1 MCSISVEPMPSRIS
15 QPYSAVQ
22 RLPMSAGRASPALV
36 QTRSFSCDFASA
48 GPGSASSAAY
58 SVGTP

>member
-22 RLPMSAGRASPALV
+22 RWPISAGSASPALAH
-36 QTRSFSCDFASA
+36 TRSAISLFFGRFA
-48 GPGSASSAAY
+48 SASSAAY

>member
-15 QPYSAVQ
+15 TPNRSVH
-22 RLPMSAGRASPALV
+22 RLPISSGSASPAEA
-36 QTRSFSCDFASA
+36 QTRIAVSARSGKSGLASI
-48 GPGSASSAAY
+48 AAN

>member
-36 QTRSFSCDFASA
+36 QTRSFSCERFGRA
-48 GPGSASSAAY
+48 GSASSAAY